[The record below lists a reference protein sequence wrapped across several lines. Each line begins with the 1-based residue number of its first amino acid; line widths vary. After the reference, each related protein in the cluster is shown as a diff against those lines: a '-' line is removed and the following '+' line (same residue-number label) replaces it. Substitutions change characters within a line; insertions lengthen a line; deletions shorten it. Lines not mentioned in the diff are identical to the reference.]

1 MKLTKAL
8 IPIFVLLFVSITAQA
23 QSLSLKGKVFD
34 SKTKAPLYYTV
45 VNLKGT
51 HVYDLTK
58 EDGSFSL
65 NEIKKGKYTMFIS
78 VLGYQAQEKEIDV
91 QTSQNDIKIYLNPSS
106 LDLEEVT
113 VTAQASQSK
122 SGSTTYKIGSQAIQ
136 QVQPI
141 SVSDILQLIPGNQV
155 GATNLAQV
163 SQVNLR
169 SAGGNN
175 DINSFGTAVIIDGNQ
190 LSNDGNM
197 QAFNTAIGDAGGN
210 NVANQGVDLRDI
222 PASNIES
229 VEVVSGVASA
239 KFGNITSGAVI
250 IKRKAGYTPWR
261 VSFNSN
267 PTSYQGGINKGFR
280 LNKGGFLNADFD
292 YTYANNSAT
301 SRRNFYQRINTGLR
315 WTKEFSKKLSWSN
328 NLAFSY
334 SLSFDG
340 QRKDPDEKVVISD
353 TEYKNQSYRLSNNGS
368 LNIFGRTNYSLS
380 INYTDQYSRKDILS
394 AGPIPIIESLEE
406 GTYFTKYTPISF
418 HQNTELY
425 GAPLNINGR
434 FDTEQIFTTGKL
446 KHNTNIGIEYS
457 FNKNYGKGK
466 VLDKDGQTASIS
478 GPGSRETDFYNVP
491 ASLIYSA
498 YFQDDINY
506 SRAKSNYLL
515 KLGARY
521 DYMIEKYHL
530 LSPRLSLS
538 AKYFDK
544 FRIRA
549 AYGLSYK
556 APSML
561 QLNPAPAYF
570 DILNLNHYANDE
582 ARRLAVVTTYIH
594 QPENGYLKPSKGET
608 FEGGIDFEHKEWNFR
623 LTLFQKKITNGI
635 TSNSILK
642 TFEKEIWEVLEEY
655 PDKQP
660 LVGPTGNSIYVS
672 SKMNTYA
679 NASKSKTTGIELSA
693 QFPKI
698 KATNTRFNLSGSY
711 LKTNSHR
718 DVPSVKSSGSLT
730 GSQTNRYGVY
740 ETPAYNA
747 YICRSNLT
755 VIQHIPEIKLMVTLT
770 GEANWKNKYEVS
782 KYPSIYPIAYYEKT
796 GEYVEIP
803 ENMRSSDE
811 FSDLFNSDNRYKNT
825 PIPTYFNFH
834 LQIRKETKQGHSF
847 SFYANN
853 FMWYNPSYID
863 ENNKTRVYQNSK
875 VTFGFGMN
883 FKL

>member
-190 LSNDGNM
+190 LSNDANM
-197 QAFNTAIGDAGGN
+197 QAFNTAISDAGGN

-239 KFGNITSGAVI
+239 KYGNITSGAVL

-261 VSFNSN
+261 ASFNSN
-267 PTSYQGGINKGFR
+267 PTSYQGGINKGFK

-301 SRRNFYQRINTGLR
+301 SRRNFYQRVNTGLR

-328 NLAFSY
+328 NLALSY

-340 QRKDPDEKVVISD
+340 QRKDPDETVVVSD

-368 LNIFGRTNYSLS
+368 LNIFGRTNYSIS
-380 INYTDQYSRKDILS
+380 VNYTDQYSKKNLLS

-406 GTYFTKYTPISF
+406 GTYYTSYTPISF
-418 HQNTELY
+418 NQITELY
-425 GAPLNINGR
+425 GAPVNINGR
-434 FDTEQIFTTGKL
+434 FDTEQIFTIGKL
-446 KHNTNIGIEYS
+446 KHNTNIGLEYS
-457 FNKNYGKGK
+457 FNKNFGKGK
-466 VLDKDGQTASIS
+466 VLDEDGQTANMT

-491 ASLIYSA
+491 ASQIYSA

-530 LSPRLSLS
+530 FSPRVSLS

-544 FRIRA
+544 FRVRA

-594 QPENGYLKPSKGET
+594 QPENGHLKPSKGET
-608 FEGGIDFEHKEWNFR
+608 FEGGIDFEHKAWNFR
-623 LTLFQKKITNGI
+623 LTVFQKKISNGI
-635 TSNSILK
+635 TSSNVLK
-642 TFEKEIWEVLEEY
+642 SFEKEIWEVKEEY
-655 PDKQP
+655 PDQQP
-660 LVGPTGNSIYVS
+660 LVGPSGNSIYIS
-672 SKMNTYA
+672 RPMSTYL
-679 NASKSKTTGIELSA
+679 NAFESKTTGLELSA

-698 KATNTRFNLSGSY
+698 NATNTKFSLSGSY

-718 DVPSVKSSGSLT
+718 DVPSIKSSWLS
-730 GSQTNRYGVY
+730 GSQDTRYGVY

>member
-1 MKLTKAL
+1 MKLTKSL
-8 IPIFVLLFVSITAQA
+8 IPIFVLLFVSISAQA

-58 EDGSFSL
+58 EDGSFTL
-65 NEIKKGKYTMFIS
+65 NEIKKGKYILLIS
-78 VLGYQAQEKEIDV
+78 VLGYQAQEKEIDIQSS
-91 QTSQNDIKIYLNPSS
+91 QTDLNFYLNPSS

-113 VTAQASQSK
+113 VTAKASQSK

-141 SVSDILQLIPGNQV
+141 SVSDILQLIPGSQV
-155 GATNLAQV
+155 GATDLSTA

-169 SAGGNN
+169 SAGGDE

-190 LSNDGNM
+190 LSNDANM
-197 QAFNTAIGDAGGN
+197 QAFNSAVSDAGGN
-210 NVANQGVDLRDI
+210 NVVNEGIDLRDI

-239 KFGNITSGAVI
+239 KYGNITSGAVL

-261 VSFNSN
+261 FSFNSN
-267 PTSYQGGINKGFR
+267 PTSYQGGVNKGFK
-280 LNKGGFLNADFD
+280 LKKGGFLNADFD
-292 YTYANNSAT
+292 YTYANNSPT
-301 SRRNFYQRINTGLR
+301 SRRDYYQRINTGLR
-315 WTKEFSKKLSWSN
+315 WTKEFSKKRSWSN

-334 SLSFDG
+334 GLSFDG
-340 QRKDPDEKVVISD
+340 QRSDPDETVVNTES
-353 TEYKNQSYRLSNNGS
+353 EYKNQSYRLSNNGN
-368 LNIFGRTNYSLS
+368 LNILGRTNYSFS
-380 INYTDQYSRKDILS
+380 VNYTNQYSKKNLLL

-406 GTYFTKYTPISF
+406 GTYYTKFTPISF
-418 HQNTELY
+418 YQNTELH
-425 GAPLNINGR
+425 GAPVNINGR

-466 VLDKDGQTASIS
+466 VLDKEGQTASVS

-491 ASLIYSA
+491 ASQIYSV

-506 SRAKSNYLL
+506 SGEKSNYLL

-570 DILNLNHYANDE
+570 DIINLNHYANDE

-594 QPENGYLKPSKGET
+594 QPQNGYLKPSRGET
-608 FEGGIDFEHKEWNFR
+608 FEGGFDFEHKDWNFR
-623 LTLFQKKITNGI
+623 ATIFQKKITNGI
-635 TSNSILK
+635 TSNGILK
-642 TFEKEIWEVLEEY
+642 TFEKEIWEVKEDY
-655 PDKQP
+655 PDSQP

-672 SKMNTYA
+672 SKMNTYV
-679 NASKSKTTGIELSA
+679 NAFKSKTTGLELSA
-693 QFPKI
+693 QFPKV
-698 KATNTRFNLSGSY
+698 KATNTRFSLSGSY

-718 DVPSVKSSGSLT
+718 DFPSVKSSGSLT
-730 GSQTNRYGVY
+730 GSQANRYGVY
-740 ETPAYNA
+740 ETPSYNS

-755 VIQHIPEIKLMVTLT
+755 VIQHIPEIKMMVTFT
-770 GEANWKNKYEVS
+770 GEANWINKKEVGS
-782 KYPSIYPIAYYEKT
+782 YPSIYPLAYYEKT

-803 ENMRSSDE
+803 QENRSNEE
-811 FSDLFNSDNRYKNT
+811 FSDLFNSDNRYKST
-825 PIPTYFNFH
+825 PDPTYFNFH
-834 LQIRKETKQGHSF
+834 LQVRKETKQGHSF

-863 ENNKTRVYQNSK
+863 KNSKTRVYQNAK